1 MSLRRKIGSI
11 LMICWGILLTGGALI
26 SIDKGDYDNSLA
38 TELVLMSLFGVLPL
52 VAGVWFFWDGQRK
65 AKSAKINHT
74 QVSLLRHAQTANGRI
89 TITEAALVLGQSV
102 SSAKS
107 ILDEMQSKGIF
118 EIAITDEGTLEYVI
132 CQTLDRIEPQEGSS
146 YV

>member
-1 MSLRRKIGSI
+1 MSLIRKIGA
-11 LMICWGILLTGGALI
+11 ILLIGFGVVITGGVLI
-26 SIDKGDYDNSLA
+26 GLDKGDYENSLA
-38 TELVLMSLFGVLPL
+38 TELVLMCLFGVFPL
-52 VAGVWFFWDGQRK
+52 AVGIWILWDGQRK
-65 AKSAKINHT
+65 AKTAQINQT
-74 QVSLLRHAQTANGRI
+74 QVSLLKRAQAANGRI

-102 SSAKS
+102 SNAKT

-132 CQTLDRIEPQEGSS
+132 CQTLDRIKPEEGTS